1 MSCIIQDGRC
11 HTAPEL
17 DFFGDLIFP
26 FSISR
31 RCMGSTISRVLAS
44 PSRELLPTYL
54 TVHSSTVY
62 WTGTL
67 MVVEDDGT
75 ANCGI
80 WYAGIMS
87 FISALSLVKGSGDCA
102 SIPPSVAEFRGE
114 ISCLLSGLL
123 RLGTGWSLAVGWDVV
138 HNRIISYSQDWFLGR
153 LLLIGRKLMQC
164 AAQLYILTSFT
175 SNHYL

>member
-1 MSCIIQDGRC
+1 MSCIIQDGHC

-31 RCMGSTISRVLAS
+31 RFMGSTNSRVLAS
-44 PSRELLPTYL
+44 PSRELLPTYP

-75 ANCGI
+75 PNCGI

-87 FISALSLVKGSGDCA
+87 FISALPLVKIMKG
-102 SIPPSVAEFRGE
+102 
-114 ISCLLSGLL
+114 
-123 RLGTGWSLAVGWDVV
+123 
-138 HNRIISYSQDWFLGR
+138 LGR
-153 LLLIGRKLMQC
+153 LRIDTSVRGGVSREDQWSSLWSAEAWNWLELGGRVGC
-164 AAQLYILTSFT
+164 T
-175 SNHYL
+175 